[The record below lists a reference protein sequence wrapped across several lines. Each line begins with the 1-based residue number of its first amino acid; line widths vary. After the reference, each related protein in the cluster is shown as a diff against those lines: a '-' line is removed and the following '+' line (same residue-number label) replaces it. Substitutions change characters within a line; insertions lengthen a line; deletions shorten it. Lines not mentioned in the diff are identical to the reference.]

1 MEVGIIGGTFDPI
14 HIGHLI
20 AAEQARTA
28 LELDKVI
35 FIPAGQPW
43 LKVNNGITPAPQR
56 AEMVN
61 LAIASNPHF
70 ELCSIELERHGP
82 SYTID
87 TIIELRQKSDI
98 CMPYFILGQ
107 DSINSLPTWKE
118 PVELLKVCRLAVVP
132 RSGLGELDLCKLEKS
147 IKGIKQN
154 VVALN
159 MPTIEISSS
168 DIRSRV
174 SKGQSIR
181 YLVQPDVEQY
191 IETHK
196 LYR

>member
-43 LKVNNGITPAPQR
+43 LKINNGITPASQR
-56 AEMVN
+56 AEMVK

-70 ELCSIELERHGP
+70 ELCSIELERQGA

-98 CMPYFILGQ
+98 RMPYFILGQ

-118 PVELLKVCRLAVVP
+118 PMELLKICRLAVVP
-132 RSGLGELDLCKLEKS
+132 RSGLGKLDLCQLEKY
-147 IKGIKQN
+147 IEGIKQN

-168 DIRSRV
+168 DIRNRV

-191 IETHK
+191 IKTHK